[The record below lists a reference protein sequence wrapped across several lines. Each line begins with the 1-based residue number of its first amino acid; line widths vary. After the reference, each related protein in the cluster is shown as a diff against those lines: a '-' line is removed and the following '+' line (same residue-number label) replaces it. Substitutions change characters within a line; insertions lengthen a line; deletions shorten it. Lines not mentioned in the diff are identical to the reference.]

1 MIFFNLFS
9 DCKKQDS
16 SAFIVGSVRC
26 DFRPIEMEK
35 APVLD
40 PTWRDSIR
48 SVTSSPTSVS
58 ALFEKVPA
66 QILPRSCEY
75 LYTVLRLYDK
85 FGFCFDNYTVE
96 AMLIFISNYEHILD
110 NSKTTKN
117 TIVGIL
123 NKIEEEVNQ
132 DITQTLSKQQSE
144 DLLLRALLDISDA
157 VHTRKGTEK
166 STYHQKKVFNAFFKE
181 NKFKLSPQ
189 YRDGLEVQKLFKKF
203 STEIDTLPL
212 SVSCKKTLP
221 FDLFR
226 LEYFA
231 DTQFYVDGYPIEF
244 NSYNRFP
251 YNPILT
257 RKGL

>member
-1 MIFFNLFS
+1 MKLKLMKFLIFLLFTFN
-9 DCKKQDS
+9 
-16 SAFIVGSVRC
+16 IT
-26 DFRPIEMEK
+26 IK
-35 APVLD
+35 A
-40 PTWRDSIR
+40 
-48 SVTSSPTSVS
+48 
-58 ALFEKVPA
+58 
-66 QILPRSCEY
+66 
-75 LYTVLRLYDK
+75 
-85 FGFCFDNYTVE
+85 
-96 AMLIFISNYEHILD
+96 IFISNYEHILD

-251 YNPILT
+251 YNPIST